1 MAIRYIAPKSC
12 QCDVLQFKLYT
23 HHFVFLAT
31 LTFSRPTDKIGV

>member
-23 HHFVFLAT
+23 HHFIFIAT
-31 LTFSRPTDKIGV
+31 LTFLSPTNERGV